1 MKFKK
6 GIAII
11 LSLIMLLGA
20 CIESFAAPV
29 EYGKELGDMPSK
41 NYEEKFSD
49 VSKSYWGFSYI
60 AEMESRG
67 VLCGYPDGK
76 FYPDNP
82 VTRAEFAKIMTGAA
96 GLSATWDMNTEV
108 YYADLDL
115 DEWYYPY
122 IAAAEKY
129 LSGYLYDSEYHYLPD
144 EYALREDI
152 AVALVKLK
160 GYQKSNYDVSM
171 VKSMFTDWESISKN
185 ALKYVAIG
193 VEKGLIS
200 GYEDSTFRGQ
210 QGITRAE
217 AAALLWRAYQ
227 YGNDNKTFN
236 QTEKENNEKPE
247 IKKDD
252 ESKENSQD
260 NAKDTAKN
268 DGSDIGDNKEESD
281 KEKENKTTFICD
293 TIAKAKVENVYQYA
307 TTDYNNTVYYYD
319 KDDNAVYKINM
330 KNRKKS
336 TVLDVSDLKDEEFEI
351 TEKEVTEEVP
361 KTITKTVEV
370 DDDEETDTE
379 DNAESAK
386 NTDVSANPEISENE
400 NADEELNNSE
410 ESSENE
416 TVEKPKKKK
425 TKEVTETVYE
435 TVTKTVEEKTLK
447 GTYTDFRVS
456 QLYYNTANNKLY
468 LFGEYNKYK
477 SEYSLNSTGSD
488 HGVVYEIS
496 GKPKKLDWI
505 AGRYRN
511 PQIVGN
517 NNKGD
522 FIQYGDSYYNDSNH
536 YYYYTIDCSTGKS
549 NELCKRYSSS
559 YSDYVFFGG
568 NTIYSLMG
576 FGSSTSRAFYKYNFS
591 KTSWKNLGYNDL
603 DAFSVYKNNLY
614 FWDYGTGKLAKS
626 DLDGK
631 ISYVDNINFKDD
643 VEVLDY
649 HDLPT
654 SHNYNTSKFFL
665 SGDMNIIFYDSD
677 AGTWRYIVKRK

>member
-252 ESKENSQD
+252 ESKEISQD

-379 DNAESAK
+379 DSAESAE

-410 ESSENE
+410 ESSEN
-416 TVEKPKKKK
+416 TAEKPKKKK

-488 HGVVYEIS
+488 RGVIYEIS
-496 GKPKKLDWI
+496 GKPKKLDWDFY
-505 AGRYRN
+505 RYYGSR
-511 PQIVGN
+511 IVGN

-522 FIQYGDSYYNDSNH
+522 FIRYGEEYNNGKSQKC
-536 YYYYTIDCSTGKS
+536 YYTVDCSTGKS
-549 NELCKRYSSS
+549 NELCERYSEY
-559 YSDYVFFGG
+559 YSDFMSFSG
-568 NTIYSLMG
+568 NTIYSLIG
-576 FGSSTSRAFYKYNFS
+576 YSRSASWNLYKYNFS
-591 KTSWKNLGYNDL
+591 KTSWENLSNNDL
-603 DAFSVYKNNLY
+603 DAFSAYKNNLY

-654 SHNYNTSKFFL
+654 SYNYNTSKFFL